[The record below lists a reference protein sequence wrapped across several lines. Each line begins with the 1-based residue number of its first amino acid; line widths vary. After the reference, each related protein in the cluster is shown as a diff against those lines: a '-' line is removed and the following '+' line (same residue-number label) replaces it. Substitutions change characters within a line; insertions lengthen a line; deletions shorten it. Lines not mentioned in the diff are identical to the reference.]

1 MKNDRSHRSFRGWLK
16 RNFLTGV
23 LVLIPIMG
31 TIFLFTWGFAKITDN
46 GLELLKNWDY
56 FGKLYEEHKTSYDII
71 GRLIVI
77 FALFGIVSLVGFLTR
92 NFLGRKVLNIT
103 EKILE
108 NIPLINRIFIA
119 LKQLSKAFIS
129 SDRTLFSYVV
139 LFEYPRKGIYS
150 IGFVMSES
158 QGEVQIKTKEEVL
171 SVFLPTT
178 PNPTSGFFLMVPR
191 NDTIRLSM
199 NVEEALK
206 MIISGGAVVPDYDKN
221 QFIKKYAEKAPETQL
236 PENETQAA
244 AE

>member
-1 MKNDRSHRSFRGWLK
+1 MENDHSHRSFRGRLK

-23 LVLIPIMG
+23 LVLVPIMG
-31 TIFLFTWGFAKITDN
+31 SVFLFTWGFAKITNN

-56 FGKLYEEHKTSYDII
+56 FGKLYQEHKTSYDII

-77 FALFGIVSLVGFLTR
+77 LALFGIVSLVGFLTR
-92 NFLGRKVLNIT
+92 NLIGRKLLRIT

-108 NIPLINRIFIA
+108 NIPLINRIFVA

-129 SDRTLFSYVV
+129 SDRTLFSHVV

-158 QGEVQIKTKEEVL
+158 QGEVQIRTKEEML

-178 PNPTSGFFLMVPR
+178 PNPTSGIFLMVPK

-199 NVEEALK
+199 SVEDALK
-206 MIISGGAVVPDYDKN
+206 MIISGGTVVPDYDKN
-221 QFIKKYAEKAPETQL
+221 QFIKKQAEKPPETQ
-236 PENETQAA
+236 AV

>member
-31 TIFLFTWGFAKITDN
+31 TIFLFTWGFAKITN
-46 GLELLKNWDY
+46 KGLELLKNRDY
-56 FGKLYEEHKTSYDII
+56 FGKLYEEYGTSYDII

-77 FALFGIVSLVGFLTR
+77 FALFGIISLVGFLTR
-92 NFLGRKVLNIT
+92 NFLGRKVLNIA